1 MVHSPTPK
9 HKTIM
14 KQAKKKKSNVG
25 FASML
30 CLKLSRFKRM
40 VMNDVSE
47 VRHEQQDSSLPSR
60 YKKEEKGSLFLFLL
74 FLNYYFFLRER
85 LYLKKRQLTMS
96 GIFSEKKKLRMIR
109 RNESLSMFSGFRSY
123 Y

>member
-25 FASML
+25 FVSLL

-47 VRHEQQDSSLPSR
+47 VRHEQQDSGLPSR

-74 FLNYYFFLRER
+74 FLNYYFFFKRER
-85 LYLKKRQLTMS
+85 LYLKKKQLTMS
-96 GIFSEKKKLRMIR
+96 GIFQR
-109 RNESLSMFSGFRSY
+109 RKNCE
-123 Y
+123 

>member
-1 MVHSPTPK
+1 
-9 HKTIM
+9 
-14 KQAKKKKSNVG
+14 
-25 FASML
+25 
-30 CLKLSRFKRM
+30 M

-47 VRHEQQDSSLPSR
+47 VRHEQRDSGLPSR

-74 FLNYYFFLRER
+74 FLNYYYFFKRER